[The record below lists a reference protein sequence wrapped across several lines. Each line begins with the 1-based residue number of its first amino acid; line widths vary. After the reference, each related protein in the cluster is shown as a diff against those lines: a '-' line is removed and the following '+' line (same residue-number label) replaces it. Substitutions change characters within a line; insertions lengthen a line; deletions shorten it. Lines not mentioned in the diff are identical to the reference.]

1 MRSMFRYSL
10 SWKNLI
16 GMDILG
22 DQPVRRLTIG
32 AYLVVGALL
41 IAHGVNAFVAAALA
55 LPPADAAAPQSAPT
69 AIPVAFVPQ
78 QWVDQIQSS
87 GLFLLPAAPLGMSG
101 VPGTASQTPVR
112 ASLGVA
118 NKLRLLG
125 VVLGSERGVFA
136 IVEELDTKRQVLYRL
151 HDQIPDL
158 GEVSAIRRDGLVI
171 RSGDQE
177 ELLEL
182 STTDKPPTPVVT
194 AGSPASTTPGIPIKK
209 VIDRR
214 EVEAAMADLPKLLTQ
229 ARAVP
234 FMVNG
239 APNGYRMDYIA
250 PASFYEKIGIQYG
263 DVLQRVNGVDVRDP
277 STMLSLFQQ
286 LKNERTVKVDMV
298 RNNQKATMTFELR

>member
-1 MRSMFRYSL
+1 MFA
-10 SWKNLI
+10 
-16 GMDILG
+16 
-22 DQPVRRLTIG
+22 
-32 AYLVVGALL
+32 AYLGVGAFFV
-41 IAHGVNAFVAAALA
+41 AHTINAFVAAALA
-55 LPPADAAAPQSAPT
+55 LPPAKGSVSQT
-69 AIPVAFVPQ
+69 ASMASPVTFVPQ
-78 QWVDQIQSS
+78 QWADQIQTS
-87 GLFLLPAAPLGMSG
+87 GLFLLPAAPIGKTG
-101 VPGTASQTPVR
+101 VPGTASQTPLR
-112 ASLGVA
+112 AALGVA

-136 IVEELDTKRQVLYRL
+136 IVEELATKRQVLYRL

-158 GEVSAIRRDGLVI
+158 GEVSAIRRDGMVV

-182 STTDKPPTPVVT
+182 MTTDKPIM
-194 AGSPASTTPGIPIKK
+194 AAAPASAPISPVAGTPLRK

-250 PASFYEKIGIQYG
+250 PSSFYEKIGIQSG

-298 RNNQKATMTFELR
+298 RNNQKTTMTFELR

>member
-1 MRSMFRYSL
+1 MRSMGRLFID
-10 SWKNLI
+10 WKTQT
-16 GMDILG
+16 GMEILG

-32 AYLVVGALL
+32 AYLAVGALL

-55 LPPADAAAPQSAPT
+55 LPPAKGAAPQSAQI
-69 AIPVAFVPQ
+69 AASVALVPQ

-87 GLFLLPAAPLGMSG
+87 GLFLLPAAPLGMTG
-101 VPGTASQTPVR
+101 VPGTASPTPVR
-112 ASLGVA
+112 AALGVA

-125 VVLGSERGVFA
+125 VVLGRERGVFA
-136 IVEELDTKRQVLYRL
+136 IVEELATKRQVLYRL

-182 STTDKPPTPVVT
+182 STTDKPAAPVVT
-194 AGSPASTTPGIPIKK
+194 AGSPVIGAPGVPIKK

-239 APNGYRMDYIA
+239 SPNGYRMDYIA
-250 PASFYEKIGIQYG
+250 PASFYEKIGIQHG

-286 LKNERTVKVDMV
+286 LKNERTVNVDMV
-298 RNNQKATMTFELR
+298 RNNQKTTMTFELR

>member
-1 MRSMFRYSL
+1 MRSMFRYAL

-136 IVEELDTKRQVLYRL
+136 IVEELATKRQVLYRL

-250 PASFYEKIGIQYG
+250 PASFYEKIGIQYV

>member
-1 MRSMFRYSL
+1 MFA
-10 SWKNLI
+10 
-16 GMDILG
+16 
-22 DQPVRRLTIG
+22 
-32 AYLVVGALL
+32 AYLGVGAFFV
-41 IAHGVNAFVAAALA
+41 AHTINAFVAAALA
-55 LPPADAAAPQSAPT
+55 LPPAKGSVSQT
-69 AIPVAFVPQ
+69 ASMASPVTFVPQ
-78 QWVDQIQSS
+78 QWADQIQTS
-87 GLFLLPAAPLGMSG
+87 GLFLLPAAPIGKTG
-101 VPGTASQTPVR
+101 VPGTASQTPLR
-112 ASLGVA
+112 AALGVA

-136 IVEELDTKRQVLYRL
+136 IVEELATKRQVLYRL

-158 GEVSAIRRDGLVI
+158 GEVSAIRRDGMVV

-182 STTDKPPTPVVT
+182 MTTDKPIT
-194 AGSPASTTPGIPIKK
+194 AAAPASAPISPVAGTPLRK

-250 PASFYEKIGIQYG
+250 PSSFYEKIGIQSG

-298 RNNQKATMTFELR
+298 RNNQKTTMTFELR

>member
-1 MRSMFRYSL
+1 
-10 SWKNLI
+10 
-16 GMDILG
+16 MDILG

-32 AYLVVGALL
+32 AYIAVGALL

-55 LPPADAAAPQSAPT
+55 LPPAKGAASQTTQAAAP
-69 AIPVAFVPQ
+69 VALVPQ

-87 GLFLLPAAPLGMSG
+87 GLFLLPAAPRGISG
-101 VPGTASQTPVR
+101 APGTISQTPVR
-112 ASLGVA
+112 AALGVA

-136 IVEELDTKRQVLYRL
+136 IVEELATKRQVLYRL

-158 GEVSAIRRDGLVI
+158 GEVSAIRRDGLLI

-182 STTDKPPTPVVT
+182 SPVDKPPTPMTT
-194 AGSPASTTPGIPIKK
+194 AGAPALAAPGLPLTK
-209 VIDRR
+209 VVDRR

-250 PASFYEKIGIQYG
+250 PASFYEKIGIQSG

-298 RNNQKATMTFELR
+298 RNNQKTTMTFELR

>member
-1 MRSMFRYSL
+1 MRSIFRYAL

-136 IVEELDTKRQVLYRL
+136 IVEELATKRQVLYRL

-182 STTDKPPTPVVT
+182 STTDKPPTPVVI
-194 AGSPASTTPGIPIKK
+194 AGSPASTTPGVPIKK

>member
-1 MRSMFRYSL
+1 MWIEVDL
-10 SWKNLI
+10 
-16 GMDILG
+16 LG
-22 DQPVRRLTIG
+22 DQPVRRLMFVS
-32 AYLVVGALL
+32 YLGVGAFFV
-41 IAHGVNAFVAAALA
+41 AHTINAFVAAALA
-55 LPPADAAAPQSAPT
+55 LPPAKGSVSQT
-69 AIPVAFVPQ
+69 ASMASPVTFVPQ
-78 QWVDQIQSS
+78 QWADQIQTS
-87 GLFLLPAAPLGMSG
+87 GLFLLPAAPIGKTG
-101 VPGTASQTPVR
+101 VPGTASQTPLR
-112 ASLGVA
+112 AALGVA

-136 IVEELDTKRQVLYRL
+136 IVEELATKRQVLYRL

-158 GEVSAIRRDGLVI
+158 GEVSAIRRDGMVV

-182 STTDKPPTPVVT
+182 MTTDKPIT
-194 AGSPASTTPGIPIKK
+194 AAAPASAPISPVAGTPLRK

-250 PASFYEKIGIQYG
+250 PSSFYEKIGIQSG

-298 RNNQKATMTFELR
+298 RNNQKTTMTFELR

>member
-136 IVEELDTKRQVLYRL
+136 IVEELATKRQVLYRL